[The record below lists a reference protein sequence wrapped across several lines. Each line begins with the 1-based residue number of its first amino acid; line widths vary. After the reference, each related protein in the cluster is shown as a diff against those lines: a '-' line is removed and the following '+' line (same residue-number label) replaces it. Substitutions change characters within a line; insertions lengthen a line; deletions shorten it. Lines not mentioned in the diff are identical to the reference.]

1 MNRRSIV
8 ALLGA
13 VAVAAVTWLG
23 ARALW
28 KAVLVMHGVPAN

>member
-8 ALLGA
+8 ALLSVVA
-13 VAVAAVTWLG
+13 VAVVVWLG